1 MNLYEVMELW
11 NALGKVK
18 DKKMPVKISFA
29 ISRNISLLS
38 PEVRDIQRHR
48 TDIIQKYIER
58 DPDGNPV
65 VDTDGGA
72 KISDPEGLEKD
83 LDALLSEHS
92 DIAVRTVS
100 ESVFEACDA
109 DRYDAFTPGE
119 ISALSAMI
127 EYTHVQKAEEK

>member
-72 KISDPEGLEKD
+72 KITDPEGLETE
-83 LDALLSEHS
+83 LNTLLSEES
-92 DIAVRTVS
+92 DVKIRMIS
-100 ESVFEACDA
+100 EEAFLDCDNE
-109 DRYDAFTPGE
+109 RYDAFTPGE

-127 EYTHVQKAEEK
+127 EYKTQEDNDE

>member
-58 DPDGNPV
+58 DPDGIPV
-65 VDTDGGA
+65 VDADGGA
-72 KISDPEGLEKD
+72 KITDPEALETE
-83 LDALLSEHS
+83 LTTLLSEES
-92 DIAVRTVS
+92 DVKIRMIP
-100 ESVFEACDA
+100 EEAFLDCDNE
-109 DRYDAFTPGE
+109 RYDAFTPGE

-127 EYTHVQKAEEK
+127 EYKTQGDNDE

>member
-48 TDIIQKYIER
+48 TEIIQKYIEK
-58 DPDGNPV
+58 DPDGKPI

-83 LDALLSEHS
+83 LDTLLSEES
-92 DIAVRTVS
+92 DIVVRIVS
-100 ESVFEACDA
+100 EDA
-109 DRYDAFTPGE
+109 FAAIDGDRYDPLTPGE